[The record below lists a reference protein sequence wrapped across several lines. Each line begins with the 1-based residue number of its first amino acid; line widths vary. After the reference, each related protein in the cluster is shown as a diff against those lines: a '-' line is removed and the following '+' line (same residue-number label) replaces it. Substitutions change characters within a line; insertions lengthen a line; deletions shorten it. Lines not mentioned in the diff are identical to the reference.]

1 MGSKLSSFKLALTP
15 VAFAAAL
22 ASGAPATVLAQT
34 SAAAAPAASGGGES
48 QLIEVTARR
57 RLESQLE
64 VPASVTAISGE
75 GLKATGAVGVG
86 DIIAQVPNANL
97 TENPRGFDTYISIR
111 GMRQADVGAEPNFG
125 MYRNGIFAGGHR
137 VNLGSQIDVD
147 RVEIVRGPQ
156 GGLYGRDAVGGAV
169 NVIYNMPR
177 PGDKAGGYATLAIE
191 NTGLRLEG
199 AATMPLTENSA
210 LRGTVWAIDNRKGDY
225 YNVTLG
231 KEIDRARDAGVRLS
245 LASNITPTLGSL
257 VTFEMSKSN
266 TPALR
271 TYAPDGIANGGFAG
285 IIPPVVSDPE
295 TPRTVHQDTDSR
307 NDIEQAYLAG
317 KLNWEVAGGTLSLL
331 GSVRDYKLSAVQ
343 DQDQTALP
351 LNSGVLVLA
360 QVMNRK
366 EHIKQRYLE
375 LLWESDPRKAFSWRA
390 GLSYFTED
398 FGLAQAAS
406 GALDTTMFTGFPP
419 PLGNLSIFG
428 VVSGVANLPADG
440 SNYGVKSWSAFADAR
455 YEFTRNLAATVTL
468 RRTVDEQR
476 LHWVQG
482 IDPSSHPVAAALFAG
497 VIPDL
502 MLNSVNKYSFTA
514 PSAGLEFKV
523 DRNTH
528 AYVQYGT
535 GFRPG
540 GYNTTVSTPEYIPYG
555 QESARSIEAGVK
567 TQFLDGRAAM
577 NLSVFRMDQK
587 DLMVQ
592 QDDPNDTQFGF
603 TYLANVGKARTT
615 GVEFELLGRVDRA
628 WTLGFSVGHLNAKYT
643 EGLVNA
649 GTASEVDVTGR
660 PLQGVRPWTINA
672 RADFKGAIAG
682 REVTAGVA
690 VRRETGGYI
699 GDQSQDPLEALT
711 KVDLYAGTRL
721 TPQTQLGAYV
731 RNALDEQV
739 IAFRFLNG
747 AAGTTQG
754 RRYGLQLTHR
764 F

>member
-22 ASGAPATVLAQT
+22 ASGLPASVLAQT
-34 SAAAAPAASGGGES
+34 APAATAGGES
-48 QLIEVTARR
+48 QTIEVTARR
-57 RLESQLE
+57 RVESQLE
-64 VPASVTAISGE
+64 VPASVTSISGE

-137 VNLGSQIDVD
+137 VNLGSQVDVD

-169 NVIYNMPR
+169 NVIYVMPK
-177 PGDKAGGYATLAIE
+177 PGDKASGYATLGVE
-191 NTGLRLEG
+191 NTGVRLEG
-199 AATMPLTENSA
+199 AATVPLGENTA
-210 LRGTVWAIDNRKGDY
+210 MRGTVWGIDNRKGDY
-225 YNVTLG
+225 YNATLG

-245 LASNITPTLGSL
+245 LASNITPALSSL
-257 VTFEMSKSN
+257 LTFEMSKSD

-271 TYAPDGIANGGFAG
+271 TYASGGVANGGFAG
-285 IIPPVVSDPE
+285 LIPPVLSDPE
-295 TPRTVHQDTDSR
+295 TPRTVRQDTDSR
-307 NDIEQAYLAG
+307 NDIAQTYLAG
-317 KLNWEVAGGTLSLL
+317 KLAWEVAGGTLSLL
-331 GSVRDYKLSAVQ
+331 GSVRDYKLDALQ

-351 LNSGVLVLA
+351 LDSGVLVLA
-360 QVMNRK
+360 QEMKRK
-366 EHIKQRYLE
+366 EDIQQRYLE
-375 LLWESDPRKAFSWRA
+375 LLWESDPQKAFSWRA
-390 GLSYFTED
+390 GVSYFSED
-398 FGLAQAAS
+398 FGLSQAVS

-419 PLGNLSIFG
+419 PLGGLSSFG

-440 SNYGVKSWSAFADAR
+440 SGYTVKSWSAFADAR
-455 YEFTRNLAATVTL
+455 YEFSKTLAATFTL

-476 LHWVQG
+476 LRWMQG

-497 VIPDL
+497 VIPSLSLD
-502 MLNSVNKYSFTA
+502 SVNKYSFTS
-514 PSAGLEFKV
+514 PSAGLEIKV
-523 DRNTH
+523 DKDTH
-528 AYVQYGT
+528 AYVLYGT

-540 GYNTTVSTPEYIPYG
+540 GYNTTVSTPDYIPYG
-555 QESARSIEAGVK
+555 QESARSIEAGLK
-567 TQFLDGRAAM
+567 MQFLGGRAAM

-615 GVEFELLGRVDRA
+615 GMEFELLGRVDRA
-628 WTLGFSVGHLNAKYT
+628 WTLGFSVGHLSAKYT

-649 GTASEVDVTGR
+649 GTAAEVDVTGR

-672 RADFKGAIAG
+672 RADYKGAIAG
-682 REVTAGVA
+682 REFTAGLS
-690 VRRETGGYI
+690 VRRESGGYI
-699 GDQSQDPLEALT
+699 GDQSQEALEALT
-711 KVDLYAGTRL
+711 KLDMYAGIDIMPKTR
-721 TPQTQLGAYV
+721 LGAYV

-754 RRYGLQLTHR
+754 RRFGLQLTHR